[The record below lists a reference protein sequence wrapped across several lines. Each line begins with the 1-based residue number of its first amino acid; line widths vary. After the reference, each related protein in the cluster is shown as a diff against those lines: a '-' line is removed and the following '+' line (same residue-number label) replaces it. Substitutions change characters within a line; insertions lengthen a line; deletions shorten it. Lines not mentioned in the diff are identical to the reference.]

1 MSDLTEQISQLAH
14 EQKISESRVMEKA
27 LEEGVKQL
35 WEKNVLDR
43 YVNDEIDR
51 EKAVE
56 QVGLEKV
63 KRVERELGAVEED
76 IEWATA

>member
-1 MSDLTEQISQLAH
+1 MSGLTEQISELAH
-14 EQKISESRVMEKA
+14 ERGITESEVMEKA

-35 WEKNVLDR
+35 WEKNILDK
-43 YVNDEIDR
+43 YLKDEVSR

-56 QVGLEKV
+56 LLGAGKIRRAEKE
-63 KRVERELGAVEED
+63 VEAVEED